1 MYRRSLRADRNLPFK
16 PRTGSQFSQIF
27 RTQSNQAASAARRAV
42 VRCGNAHLSADSSC
56 CSIVPL
62 LTQSVSFGA
71 IAMAVP

>member
-16 PRTGSQFSQIF
+16 PRTGSQFF
-27 RTQSNQAASAARRAV
+27 SNFSDPEHKAASAARRAA
-42 VRCGNAHLSADSSC
+42 VRRGNAHLSADSSC